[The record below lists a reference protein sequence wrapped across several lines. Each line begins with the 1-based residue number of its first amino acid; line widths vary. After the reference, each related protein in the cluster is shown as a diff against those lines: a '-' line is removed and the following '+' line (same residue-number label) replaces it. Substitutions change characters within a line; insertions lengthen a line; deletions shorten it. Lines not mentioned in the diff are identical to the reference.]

1 MSATASLTIREK
13 QTIALKKMINL
24 NAPVAKSTV
33 MEPVWKVLIY
43 DRGGQDIISPLLKV
57 GELRDFGITLHLL
70 LHSDRDPIPDVPA
83 VYFVTPT
90 EGNRHL
96 HSACIHDIQ
105 PVLLQDGFH

>member
-1 MSATASLTIREK
+1 MAAATSLTIREK
-13 QTIALKKMINL
+13 QTVALKKMINL

-90 EGNRHL
+90 EGRLTVYNNTSFSRGRL
-96 HSACIHDIQ
+96 FKFA
-105 PVLLQDGFH
+105 FR